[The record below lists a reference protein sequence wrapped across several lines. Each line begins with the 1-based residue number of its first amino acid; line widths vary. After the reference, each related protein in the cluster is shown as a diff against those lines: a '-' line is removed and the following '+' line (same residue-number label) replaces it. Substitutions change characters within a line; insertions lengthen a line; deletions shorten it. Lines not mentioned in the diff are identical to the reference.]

1 MEEHYSVIE
10 ITLSEDLAR
19 FVMERVRE
27 EGYANPSEYVCA
39 LIRADLERR
48 NGGSA

>member
-1 MEEHYSVIE
+1 ME

-19 FVMERVRE
+19 FVMERVQE

-39 LIRADLERR
+39 LIRADLECRD
-48 NGGSA
+48 GGSV